1 MNKEQEQTV
10 NNAVSRLRE
19 LKFGKR
25 VETKAVE
32 LNTDKIGYGL
42 EDALQLESAIN
53 SILDVFKQ
61 KEAYRESNTMKTIN
75 RHSDQVQEK
84 RLVSDVLNECNDL
97 AKQIINLINKK

>member
-10 NNAVSRLRE
+10 NDAVSRLRE

-25 VETKAVE
+25 VETKPVE
-32 LNTDKIGYGL
+32 LNTDKLGYSL
-42 EDALQLESAIN
+42 EDALQLEKALT
-53 SILDVFKQ
+53 SILDTMKQ

-84 RLVSDVLNECNDL
+84 RLASDVLNECNDL
-97 AKQIINLINKK
+97 AKQMITLINKK